1 MIYKFPLTL
10 TFLKGTMKA
19 MANNKN
25 ITRKILE
32 GTMADRFDEAN
43 LYTLVDEEGVEQ
55 TFEMLDAM
63 EVDDKQYFALMPLY
77 DDPQEQL
84 DSDGE
89 LVILTSEIVNGEEMM
104 ASIDDDDEYERIGNM
119 FIDRLNAIFD
129 DEYEDDIE
137 DPDME
142 E

>member
-1 MIYKFPLTL
+1 
-10 TFLKGTMKA
+10 
-19 MANNKN
+19 
-25 ITRKILE
+25 
-32 GTMADRFDEAN
+32 MADRFDEAN

>member
-1 MIYKFPLTL
+1 
-10 TFLKGTMKA
+10 
-19 MANNKN
+19 
-25 ITRKILE
+25 
-32 GTMADRFDEAN
+32 MADRFDEAN

-63 EVDDKQYFALMPLY
+63 EVDDKQYFALMPVY